1 MMLRVLLYFVLM
13 SGLTLREWLAPVR
26 TR

>member
-1 MMLRVLLYFVLM
+1 MILRIVLYFVLM
-13 SGLTLREWLAPVR
+13 SGLAVREWLAPVR

>member
-1 MMLRVLLYFVLM
+1 MMLRVVLYFVLM
-13 SGLTLREWLAPVR
+13 SGLAVREWLAPVR